1 MQQRLRYVFECS
13 VCTAAALWLTFE
25 FVGPKQGGFT
35 PPESSLHWSWTDL
48 AVRSSPSLNAR
59 QVAQIETGES
69 IRVIRRPD
77 GWAAI
82 LDSVALGIVGFV
94 PNSALHPTRM
104 PTFAMAYS
112 HVGTVLDA
120 LRTDS
125 AWVSIEVPYRLRH
138 VSNGMFEAVG
148 MFAAGHGEPLERQYR
163 LQLQY
168 TDDNSWEPVSLTI
181 EHLAN

>member
-1 MQQRLRYVFECS
+1 MQQRLRYVFQCS

-25 FVGPKQGGFT
+25 LTAPAQAGFT
-35 PPESSLHWSWTDL
+35 PLESSLQWSWNDL
-48 AVRSSPSLNAR
+48 AVRSSPSMNAR

-69 IRVIRRPD
+69 IQIIRRPD

-82 LDSVALGIVGFV
+82 LDTVALGIVGFV
-94 PNSALHPTRM
+94 PDSALHPQRM

-112 HVGTVLDA
+112 QVGTVLDV

-125 AWVSIEVPYRLRH
+125 AWEYLEVPSRLRH
-138 VSNGMFEAVG
+138 VSNGLFDAVG
-148 MFAAGHGEPLERQYR
+148 MFTAGQGEPLERQYR
-163 LQLQY
+163 LQLRY